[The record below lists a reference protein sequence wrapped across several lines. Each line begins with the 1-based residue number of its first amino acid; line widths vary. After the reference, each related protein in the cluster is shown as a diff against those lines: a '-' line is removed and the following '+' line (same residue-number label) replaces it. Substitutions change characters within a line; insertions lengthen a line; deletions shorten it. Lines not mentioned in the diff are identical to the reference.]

1 MHHFMLNYSYPGT
14 DTTSTCG
21 NLEVSIQVFDGSTS
35 EEALHH
41 QQYAI
46 NKERRS
52 NTIDDVLDDVNPE
65 RWKITQED
73 EL

>member
-1 MHHFMLNYSYPGT
+1 MQHFTLNDSYPGA

-21 NLEVSIQVFDGSTS
+21 DLEVSIQVFDGSTS
-35 EEALHH
+35 EEAFHH

-52 NTIDDVLDDVNPE
+52 DTVEDILDDVNPA